1 MGLFG
6 NLIKGALNVAVSP
19 LVVAT
24 DILKGDFENTSK
36 VVDNV
41 VDSVEDGI
49 EDLTNGDL
57 L

>member
-6 NLIKGALNVAVSP
+6 NLIKGVVNVAVSP

-24 DILKGDFENTSK
+24 DLLKGDFNNTADVVEN
-36 VVDNV
+36 VIN
-41 VDSVEDGI
+41 SVTDGA

-57 L
+57 